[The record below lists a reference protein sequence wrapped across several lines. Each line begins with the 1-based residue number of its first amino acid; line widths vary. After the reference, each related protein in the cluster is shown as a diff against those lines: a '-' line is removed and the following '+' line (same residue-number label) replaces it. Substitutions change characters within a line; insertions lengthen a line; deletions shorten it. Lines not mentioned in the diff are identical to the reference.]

1 MSRAKKG
8 GPDSASIQMIRSNKR
23 VDTQSPCSI
32 GSAQSHRHRTCI
44 MKVEVTM
51 RLFLA
56 LLLGLL
62 PVDKALA
69 FSPSAAS
76 FRWEVVGSSSIS
88 ESTRWGIL
96 PRRSSNDDN
105 ADDDNDNEDDEDW
118 RTFRAKLVMSE
129 GGSSSSSTPSST
141 IDDDGAS
148 ATAAAGVL
156 VDDDDLDGFGA
167 LFSSSSTSSTAGFTP
182 LSPSQWAYDSGKII
196 EKGAVI
202 LGGVEQDFGFGLRQ
216 QYFHKSVILVLDHDD
231 KFTKGI
237 ILNRP
242 SDRLLDDTINSG
254 LRWRVWFGGDV
265 QGFDTPMPDILCLHS
280 LRSKEAREASVLVM
294 KDIQWTT
301 FENAQKLVQRGV
313 ATGPDDFWL
322 FAGYAG
328 WGPQQLSGE
337 LDRKSWYM
345 CATDSQTLLTELA
358 RQGRGVDP
366 RDAGLE
372 TWTLLMNMI
381 GRGETATRYSSGFD
395 DYMLKEWSAANL
407 IKIDGEQSPLVGGIQ
422 MSGGTANKLM
432 MDASK
437 LASSS
442 VDITPGTILR
452 ASSADRSPFLLS
464 KQELHHSLILILIE
478 DGKVVLGCMLNHPST
493 KGCDIGSSG
502 AKIPIRYGGDF
513 AIKNQSPMMWLHC
526 RESLLELGLGM
537 TVGDQSKGIY
547 KCTQEEASIAI
558 KRGIASA
565 NDFLVLSGV
574 SLWPKHSLANDVE
587 RGIFEVV
594 NPAKV
599 GAVINAL
606 QKQDILTKDNL
617 DKSLA
622 LGEVAWEKAAAE
634 ENSYSSNRREG
645 DTLTLGVGEGY
656 DEEDETVVFNSDKKV
671 SELANDALKKW
682 VATYLLGAPTLA

>member
-1 MSRAKKG
+1 
-8 GPDSASIQMIRSNKR
+8 
-23 VDTQSPCSI
+23 
-32 GSAQSHRHRTCI
+32 
-44 MKVEVTM
+44 M
-51 RLFLA
+51 RLVLA
-56 LLLGLL
+56 LGLL
-62 PVDKALA
+62 QPAVDTALA
-69 FSPSAAS
+69 FSPPAALI
-76 FRWEVVGSSSIS
+76 RWEVVGSSSIS
-88 ESTRWGIL
+88 ESVRWGML
-96 PRRSSNDDN
+96 PRQSSNDDDEDD
-105 ADDDNDNEDDEDW
+105 ADDEEDW

-129 GGSSSSSTPSST
+129 DGSSINISNTPSST
-141 IDDDGAS
+141 IDDGGAS
-148 ATAAAGVL
+148 IASAAGIS
-156 VDDDDLDGFGA
+156 VDDEDLDGFGA
-167 LFSSSSTSSTAGFTP
+167 LFSTSSTSSTYSTTGGFTP

-254 LRWRVWFGGDV
+254 VRWRVWFGGDV
-265 QGFDTPMPDILCLHS
+265 QGLDTPMPDIICLHS
-280 LRSKEAREASVLVM
+280 LRSKEAREASVSVM

-345 CATDSQTLLTELA
+345 CATDSQTLLKELA

-381 GRGETATRYSSGFD
+381 GRGETASLHSSGFD
-395 DYMLKEWSAANL
+395 DYMLKEWSVANL
-407 IKIDGEQSPLVGGIQ
+407 IKIDGEQSPLLGGIQ
-422 MSGGTANKLM
+422 MSGGTVNKLM
-432 MDASK
+432 MDAFK
-437 LASSS
+437 LTSSF
-442 VDITPGTILR
+442 DITAGTLLR

-478 DGKVVLGCMLNHPST
+478 DEKVVLGCMLNHPST
-493 KGCDIGSSG
+493 KGCVVGSSSG

-513 AIKNQSPMMWLHC
+513 AIKDQSPMMWLHC
-526 RESLLELGLGM
+526 KEELLDLGLGM
-537 TVGDQSKGIY
+537 TVGDMSKGIN

-574 SLWPKHSLANDVE
+574 SLWPKHSLANDVK

-594 NPAKV
+594 HPASF

-606 QKQDILTKDNL
+606 QKQDILTKDNI
-617 DKSLA
+617 DNSLA

-634 ENSYSSNRREG
+634 ENSYLSNRREG
-645 DTLTLGVGEGY
+645 DTLTLGIGESY

>member
-1 MSRAKKG
+1 
-8 GPDSASIQMIRSNKR
+8 
-23 VDTQSPCSI
+23 
-32 GSAQSHRHRTCI
+32 
-44 MKVEVTM
+44 VEI
-51 RLFLA
+51 
-56 LLLGLL
+56 
-62 PVDKALA
+62 ALA
-69 FSPSAAS
+69 FSSPAAS
-76 FRWEVVGSSSIS
+76 IRWEVVGSSIIS
-88 ESTRWGIL
+88 DSVRWGIL
-96 PRRSSNDDN
+96 PRQSSNDDS

-129 GGSSSSSTPSST
+129 GGSISSSSSNTLSS
-141 IDDDGAS
+141 IDNGGAS
-148 ATAAAGVL
+148 TTAAGAVV
-156 VDDDDLDGFGA
+156 VDDEDLDGFGA
-167 LFSSSSTSSTAGFTP
+167 LFSSSSTTAGGFTP

-242 SDRLLDDTINSG
+242 SDRMLDDTINSG
-254 LRWRVWFGGDV
+254 LQWRVWFGGDV
-265 QGFDTPMPDILCLHS
+265 QGLDTPMPDIICLHS
-280 LRSKEAREASVLVM
+280 LRCKEAREASVSVM

-345 CATDSQTLLTELA
+345 CATDSQTLLKELA

-372 TWTLLMNMI
+372 TWSLLMNMI
-381 GRGETATRYSSGFD
+381 GRGETATIHSSGFD

-407 IKIDGEQSPLVGGIQ
+407 IKIDGESSPLLGGIQ
-422 MSGGTANKLM
+422 MSSGTVNKLM

-437 LASSS
+437 LTSS
-442 VDITPGTILR
+442 VDITAGTILR
-452 ASSADRSPFLLS
+452 GSSADRSPFLLS

-478 DGKVVLGCMLNHPST
+478 DEKVVLGCMLNHPST
-493 KGCDIGSSG
+493 KGCDVGSSVG

-513 AIKNQSPMMWLHC
+513 AIKGQSPMMWLHC
-526 RESLLELGLGM
+526 KESLLDLGLGV

-594 NPAKV
+594 NPTKV
-599 GAVINAL
+599 GSVMNAL

-617 DKSLA
+617 EKSLSH
-622 LGEVAWEKAAAE
+622 GEMAWETAAE
-634 ENSYSSNRREG
+634 GNNINSSNRREG
-645 DTLTLGVGEGY
+645 DTLTLGIGEGY
-656 DEEDETVVFNSDKKV
+656 DEEDDTVVFNSDKKV